1 MSDNPQAGLTDPV
14 EAMLAQAALK
24 RTLFD
29 PASRYYGLDI
39 AMREEGGAIV
49 AYIRRRFLP
58 QANRFQLLQEHVVVD
73 GERLDNIAARYFG
86 DPTLFWRLCDANNAM
101 RPAELTEV
109 SGRKLRI
116 TLPEG
121 ISGTAL

>member
-1 MSDNPQAGLTDPV
+1 MSDNPQNGLTDPV
-14 EAMLAQAALK
+14 EALLAQAALK
-24 RTLFD
+24 RTMFE
-29 PASRYYGLDI
+29 PTSRYYGIDI
-39 AMREEGGAIV
+39 AMREEGGSIV

-58 QANRFQLLQEHVVVD
+58 PADRFQLLQEHVVAD

-101 RPAELTEV
+101 RPAGLTEAP
-109 SGRKLRI
+109 GRRLRI

>member
-1 MSDNPQAGLTDPV
+1 MSDNPQTGLTDPV

-24 RTLFD
+24 RTAFN
-29 PASRYYGLDI
+29 PMSRYYGIDI
-39 AMREEGGAIV
+39 AMREEGGTIV

-58 QANRFQLLQEHVVVD
+58 PADRFQLLEEHVVVD
-73 GERLDNIAARYFG
+73 GERVDNIAARHFG

-109 SGRKLRI
+109 PGRKLRI

-121 ISGTAL
+121 ISGTQL

>member
-1 MSDNPQAGLTDPV
+1 MSDNPQTGLTDPV

-29 PASRYYGLDI
+29 PASRYYGIDI
-39 AMREEGGAIV
+39 AMREENGTLV

-58 QANRFQLLQEHVVVD
+58 QADRFQLLQEHVVAD
-73 GERLDNIAARYFG
+73 GERVDNIAARYFG

-101 RPAELTEV
+101 RPAGLTEV
-109 SGRKLRI
+109 PGRKLRI
-116 TLPEG
+116 TLSEG

>member
-1 MSDNPQAGLTDPV
+1 MSDNSQAGLTDPV

-24 RTLFD
+24 RTLFE
-29 PASRYYGLDI
+29 PASRYYGIGI
-39 AMREEGGAIV
+39 ATREEGGTIV
-49 AYIRRRFLP
+49 AYIHRRFLP
-58 QANRFQLLQEHVVVD
+58 QINCFQLLQEHVVVD
-73 GERLDNIAARYFG
+73 GERVDNIAARYFG
-86 DPTLFWRLCDANNAM
+86 DPTLFWRLSDTNNAM

-109 SGRKLRI
+109 PGRRLRI

>member
-1 MSDNPQAGLTDPV
+1 MSDNPQTGLTDPV

-24 RTLFD
+24 RTLFE
-29 PASRYYGLDI
+29 PTSRYYGIDI
-39 AMREEGGAIV
+39 AMREEGGTIV
-49 AYIRRRFLP
+49 AYIRRRFLA
-58 QANRFQLLQEHVVVD
+58 QENRFQLLQEHVVTD
-73 GERLDNIAARYFG
+73 GERVDNIAARYFG

-109 SGRKLRI
+109 PGRRLRI

>member
-1 MSDNPQAGLTDPV
+1 MSDDRPNGLTDPV
-14 EAMLAQAALK
+14 QAMLAQAALQ
-24 RTLFD
+24 RSLFD
-29 PASRYYGLDI
+29 PTSRYYGIDI
-39 AMREEGGAIV
+39 AMREEGGTTI

-58 QANRFQLLQEHVVVD
+58 QPDRFQLLQEHVVSEGDRVD
-73 GERLDNIAARYFG
+73 TIAARYFG

-101 RPAELTEV
+101 RPAELTE
-109 SGRKLRI
+109 SPGRRLRI